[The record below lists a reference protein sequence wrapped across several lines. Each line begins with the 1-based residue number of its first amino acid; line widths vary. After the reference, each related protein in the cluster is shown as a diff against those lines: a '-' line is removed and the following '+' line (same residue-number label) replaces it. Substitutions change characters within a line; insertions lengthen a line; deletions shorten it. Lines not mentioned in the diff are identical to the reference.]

1 MSIKDVGRVLNI
13 PLSKVNYIDK
23 LIPDDL
29 NITIEKALE
38 KDGDLLNLYE
48 TDDDA
53 KSIISLAKTLEGSI
67 WNTGIH
73 AAGLIVSGKPL
84 MEHVPVATAKD
95 SDMFVTQYS
104 MKPVEM
110 VGMLKI
116 DFLGLERLHQYISL
130 SMPSMNG

>member
-53 KSIISLAKTLEGSI
+53 KR
-67 WNTGIH
+67 
-73 AAGLIVSGKPL
+73 KPL